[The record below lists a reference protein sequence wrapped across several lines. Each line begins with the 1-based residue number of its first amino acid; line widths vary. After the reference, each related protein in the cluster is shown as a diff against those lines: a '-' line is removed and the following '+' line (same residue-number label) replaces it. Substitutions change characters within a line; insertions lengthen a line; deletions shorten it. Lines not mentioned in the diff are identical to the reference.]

1 MPQQIYVRETLSF
14 NVTTISGPNGVVFT
28 TETGSKYTTS
38 RVRGPLLRCTTGQG
52 KKECNPRQGYEGKQS
67 VRYTMNTIINVT
79 KRDEEYGNKA
89 TTRYCTGWNK
99 QNKKKDATNRS
110 ECERHREDDLGS
122 SNDCLTII

>member
-28 TETGSKYTTS
+28 TETGSKYTTRIWS
-38 RVRGPLLRCTTGQG
+38 PRSVVALYYET

-79 KRDEEYGNKA
+79 KRDEEYGNKSDN
-89 TTRYCTGWNK
+89 TILYWMEQTK
-99 QNKKKDATNRS
+99 QKRMPRTDRNARDIVKMTFAVPMTV
-110 ECERHREDDLGS
+110 
-122 SNDCLTII
+122 